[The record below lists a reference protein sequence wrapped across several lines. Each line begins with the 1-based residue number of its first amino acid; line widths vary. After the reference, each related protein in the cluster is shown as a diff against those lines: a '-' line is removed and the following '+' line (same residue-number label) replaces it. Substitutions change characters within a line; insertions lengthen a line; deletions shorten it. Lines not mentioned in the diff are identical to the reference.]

1 MQGLIAEI
9 SEDNLANPAETAMMM
24 VPCFLYSIQN
34 NLLLLAVS
42 SLDPPVYYVVS
53 QPKILSTTVFSI
65 IILKKTISARGLSQ
79 KKCKWFSA
87 PPPLGH

>member
-9 SEDNLANPAETAMMM
+9 SEDILANPAETAMMM
-24 VPCFLYSIQN
+24 VPWFLYSIQN

-53 QPKILSTTVFSI
+53 QLKILSTAVFSI
-65 IILKKTISARGLSQ
+65 VQS
-79 KKCKWFSA
+79 
-87 PPPLGH
+87 